1 MDRSKM
7 LFVFAAT
14 LLIFIS
20 CLIVF
25 IVEPQVI
32 YCFLIGVF
40 DGWLI
45 REMSEIW

>member
-1 MDRSKM
+1 MSRSKIF
-7 LFVFAAT
+7 FVFAAT

-25 IVEPQVI
+25 IVEPQAI

-45 REMSEIW
+45 QEMKEIW